1 MRGEIWMLEKR
12 EEEIN
17 ERYRRGKRE
26 RISLKGRDSRGKDGI
41 KQKDL

>member
-1 MRGEIWMLEKR
+1 MEKR

-26 RISLKGRDSRGKDGI
+26 RIALKGRDSRRKDGI